1 MSNRQERRNSR
12 MTKRLLN
19 LFGKDYTITWQGH
32 HASLNPWSEGQTGPS
47 IHVSFIGNR
56 YHVKA
61 TSLNFEWRGDHLPTA
76 AKQLKLTQ
84 MLGGDHAHA

>member
-32 HASLNPWSEGQTGPS
+32 HASLNPWSEGQTGPG

-56 YHVKA
+56 YRVKVP
-61 TSLNFEWRGDHLPTA
+61 SLNFEWHGDNLPTA
-76 AKQLKLTQ
+76 AKQLKLML

>member
-1 MSNRQERRNSR
+1 MSNRQERRNRR
-12 MTKRLLN
+12 MNQRLLN
-19 LFGKDYTITWQGH
+19 LFGKDYTISWQGH
-32 HASLNPWSEGQTGPS
+32 NASLKPWAGPV
-47 IHVSFIGNR
+47 IHVTFIGNR

-61 TSLNFEWRGDHLPTA
+61 PSLNFEWRGDHLPTA

>member
-32 HASLNPWSEGQTGPS
+32 HASLNPWSEGQSGPG

-56 YHVKA
+56 YHVKVP
-61 TSLNFEWRGDHLPTA
+61 SLNFEWHGDNLPTA
-76 AKQLKLTQ
+76 AKQLKLML